1 MSSSKKGSS
10 FLQFVTIIGLAL
22 CAGIG
27 SSINPIIQKLIDM
40 YPETPV
46 STVRT
51 LSTIVSLMGVC
62 ISLPLTLFFGKKI
75 KFKPFMILAAVFTLG
90 GMLPFFVP
98 NPSFGVIMLS
108 RILVGIGFGFV
119 TLRNACIR
127 KIYADDPVAMAKYL
141 GFASSFVAL
150 SSAVASPIVGALGD
164 IDVKYAF
171 VVYAIA
177 IIPLLINTFI
187 LKEPESGTKEETKS
201 APMGK
206 INPKIFIYS
215 VIVIFGTL
223 ISFPIFTGMSTL
235 ITSRGIGEAAVSGTV
250 TSFYTI
256 GQVLGSAVFGTL
268 LAKLGKRL
276 VSIDLGTVAV
286 GFALIV
292 LAQNAFVAMAG
303 AFLCGFGFIEFSLIY
318 LKWAGDVSDES
329 TKTFASTLL
338 TTSISIGSFFSS
350 YWMMAAN
357 KLGSAFAFLPTDAER
372 TYLLATILFAVI
384 AVIMFIR
391 DPRPN
396 KNNK

>member
-1 MSSSKKGSS
+1 MY
-10 FLQFVTIIGLAL
+10 II
-22 CAGIG
+22 
-27 SSINPIIQKLIDM
+27 K
-40 YPETPV
+40 
-46 STVRT
+46 
-51 LSTIVSLMGVC
+51 
-62 ISLPLTLFFGKKI
+62 
-75 KFKPFMILAAVFTLG
+75 
-90 GMLPFFVP
+90 
-98 NPSFGVIMLS
+98 
-108 RILVGIGFGFV
+108 
-119 TLRNACIR
+119 
-127 KIYADDPVAMAKYL
+127 
-141 GFASSFVAL
+141 
-150 SSAVASPIVGALGD
+150 GALGD

-338 TTSISIGSFFSS
+338 STSISIGSFFST
-350 YWMMAAN
+350 YWIIAAN
-357 KLGSAFAFLPTDAER
+357 KMGSAFTFLQTDAER
-372 TYLLATILFAVI
+372 TYLVAAILFAALAFLFLVW
-384 AVIMFIR
+384 
-391 DPRPN
+391 DTSPKEEN
-396 KNNK
+396 K